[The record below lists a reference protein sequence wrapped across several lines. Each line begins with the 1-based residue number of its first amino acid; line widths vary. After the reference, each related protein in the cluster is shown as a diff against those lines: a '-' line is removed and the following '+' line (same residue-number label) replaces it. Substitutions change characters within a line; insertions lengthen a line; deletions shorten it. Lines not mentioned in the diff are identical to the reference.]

1 MREILESLYQILSS
15 VLPGEVTYGKKEAID
30 HGDDYIIYQEVS
42 NRGALYA
49 DDYVTMRILSVQ
61 INLITKQKNLEL
73 EERLEVSLY
82 YGGYEFQMIT
92 EYQNEDGS
100 INRVYEIKLE
110 VL

>member
-1 MREILESLYQILSS
+1 MKEILESLYQTLSS
-15 VLPGEVTYGKKEAID
+15 VLPGQVNYGKKETID
-30 HGDDYIIYQEVS
+30 SADDYIIYQEIS
-42 NRGALYA
+42 NRGTLYA
-49 DDYVTMRILSVQ
+49 DDRVTMRILTIQ
-61 INLITKQKNLEL
+61 LNLITKQKNLEL
-73 EERLEVSLY
+73 EEKLEVSLY

>member
-1 MREILESLYQILSS
+1 MKEILESLFTTLNS
-15 VLPGEVTYGKKEAID
+15 VLPGQVSYGKKDSID
-30 HGDDYIIYQEVS
+30 ESDDYIIYQEVS
-42 NRGALYA
+42 NRGSMYA
-49 DDYVTMRILSVQ
+49 DDKVTMRILTIQ
-61 INLITKQKNLEL
+61 LNLITKHKNLDL
-73 EERLEVSLY
+73 EEKLEVSLY

>member
-1 MREILESLYQILSS
+1 MKELLESLYQTLNS
-15 VLPGEVTYGKKEAID
+15 VLPGQVSYGKKESID

-42 NRGALYA
+42 NRGTIYA
-49 DDYVTMRILSVQ
+49 DDYVTMRILTIQ
-61 INLITKQKNLEL
+61 INLITKNKNLEL

-82 YGGYEFQMIT
+82 YGGYEFQMTT